1 MSIDKE
7 PTTIDDAGLKIDA
20 NDVSPMP
27 KLQYRQKL
35 FLYLSVLFIVFTVF
49 VMLFQYNREKA
60 FKREQMEMTLDNI
73 AELTHNYIEKRGL
86 ETKSSLSQID
96 SLFNYIPSKNIRI
109 TILNKKGIVFYDS
122 EVADPSKMENHLHR
136 PEITLALKN
145 GKGSHIRESST
156 TGYEYFYYAR
166 NFSDLFVRVAAHYD
180 VEVKNFLLV
189 EKFFIFYLL
198 ILFIVTWSILSL
210 VTRNL
215 TGVLVKLKDFA
226 TRLSLGE
233 EVEEEIVFPEGEF
246 GEISNQIIEVY
257 DKLKIAKSKIE
268 IEKNKLFSHLIAL
281 NEGIAF
287 FTPEKKKILRNNH
300 FIQFINVISNEAKIS
315 EEQIFVAEEF
325 SELNDF
331 LNEYLE
337 GNKAINKS
345 ELPHYEQIIYK
356 DRRTYNLHAIVFS
369 DKSFEVVIRDVTKL
383 EKQKIIKEQI
393 TSNIAHELKTP
404 VTIILGYLEL
414 LNNNDLNSEEV
425 KKYIANAY
433 AQSERLSDLIED
445 ISVLHKMS
453 EAKDRISFESVNVN
467 ELIHEV
473 KESLVL
479 SLEQKN
485 IDVKIRLPK
494 PIILKANRSLLT
506 SVFYNLFDNAIK
518 YGGESIE
525 ISLNNYLE
533 DSNYYYFSFSNTG
546 NTIEKKHFLRIFER
560 FYRVDDD
567 RSRIKGGTGLG
578 LSIVKNSVQL
588 HGGEITAGNRNDG
601 GVEFLFTLSKSL

>member
-1 MSIDKE
+1 
-7 PTTIDDAGLKIDA
+7 
-20 NDVSPMP
+20 MP

-86 ETKSSLSQID
+86 ESKSSLSQID

-109 TILNKKGIVFYDS
+109 TILNKKGTVFYDS

-136 PEITLALKN
+136 PEITLALKD

-166 NFSDLFVRVAAHYD
+166 NFSDLFVRVAAHHD

-300 FIQFINVISNEAKIS
+300 FIQFINVISNESKIS

-325 SELNDF
+325 SELNEF

-369 DKSFEVVIRDVTKL
+369 DKSFEVVIRDITKL

-414 LNNNDLNSEEV
+414 LNNNDLSYEEV

-518 YGGESIE
+518 YGGENIE
-525 ISLNNYLE
+525 ILVNNYLE

>member
-86 ETKSSLSQID
+86 ESKSSLSQID

-109 TILNKKGIVFYDS
+109 TILNKKGTVFYDS
-122 EVADPSKMENHLHR
+122 EVADPSKMENHFHR
-136 PEITLALKN
+136 PEITLALKD

-287 FTPEKKKILRNNH
+287 YTPEKKKILRNNH
-300 FIQFINVISNEAKIS
+300 FIQFINVISNESKIS

-369 DKSFEVVIRDVTKL
+369 DKSFEVVIRDITKL

-414 LNNNDLNSEEV
+414 LNNNDLSYEEV

-445 ISVLHKMS
+445 ISALHKMS
-453 EAKDRISFESVNVN
+453 EAKDRISFESVSVN

-506 SVFYNLFDNAIK
+506 SIFYNLFDNAIK
-518 YGGESIE
+518 YGGENIE
-525 ISLNNYLE
+525 ISVNNYLE